1 MHHAQ
6 IAQRAFDTPL
16 MIAPAK
22 ALAFLSGLGPRI
34 KGQEIRFDA
43 MGATEAELIAARSH
57 RVDRVTWAPPE
68 PR

>member
-22 ALAFLSGLGPRI
+22 ALAVLDMEKP
-34 KGQEIRFDA
+34 Q
-43 MGATEAELIAARSH
+43 
-57 RVDRVTWAPPE
+57 
-68 PR
+68 